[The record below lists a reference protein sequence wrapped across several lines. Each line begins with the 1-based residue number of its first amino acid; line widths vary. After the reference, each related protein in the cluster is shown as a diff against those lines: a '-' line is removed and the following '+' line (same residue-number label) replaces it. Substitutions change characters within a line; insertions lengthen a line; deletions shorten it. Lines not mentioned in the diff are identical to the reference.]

1 MSSLIYSSKILL
13 FGEYSIVINSSGFAI
28 PYTLYNGSL
37 KLNGGNKDRDSQKK
51 ILDFIEYLK
60 KKVKNLPDFDW
71 ININKDKKN
80 NLFFESNIPQGYGLG
95 SSGALV
101 AAFYNRYVKNKIPSE
116 GKLTKNNLQKLKN
129 IFSEMESYFH
139 GESSGIDPLNCYLG
153 LPILIKSQNEIQ
165 ITKMPEEKSLGYG
178 GIFILDSGNSSD
190 TSSMV
195 SLFLRKM
202 EDENFNFMMKN
213 QFTKYSK
220 ICINEFLKGNINSLI
235 KNIKILSEITLNN
248 FQPMIPKKIAK
259 LWDEGIR
266 TNNYFFK
273 LCGSGGGGFL
283 LGFTLDIENTF
294 KNLED
299 YKKEIIYKF

>member
-1 MSSLIYSSKILL
+1 MSNSLYSSKILL
-13 FGEYSIVINSSGFAI
+13 FGEYSIMLNSFGLAI
-28 PYTLYNGSL
+28 PYPLYKGSL
-37 KLNGGNKDRDSQKK
+37 KLKAGNNDKDSQKK
-51 ILDFIEYLK
+51 ILEFIENLK
-60 KKVKNLPDFDW
+60 KKVKVLPDLDW
-71 ININKDKKN
+71 LKINKDIKN
-80 NLFFESNIPQGYGLG
+80 KLFFESNIPQGYGLG

-101 AAFYNRYVKNKIPSE
+101 AAFYARYVKNKIPSQE
-116 GKLTKNNLQKLKN
+116 KLTKNKLQKLKN

-153 LPILIKSQNEIQ
+153 SPILIKSQNEIL
-165 ITKMPEEKSLGYG
+165 ITKVPEEKALGYG
-178 GIFILDSGNSSD
+178 CIFILDSGNSSD

-195 SLFLRKM
+195 SLFLKKM
-202 EDENFNFMMKN
+202 EDENFNFIMKN
-213 QFTKYSK
+213 QFIKYSK
-220 ICINEFLKGNINSLI
+220 ICINDFLKRNINSLF

-248 FQPMIPKKIAK
+248 FQPMIPKKFIK

-283 LGFTLDIENTF
+283 LCFTLDTEETF
-294 KNLED
+294 KTLKG

>member
-1 MSSLIYSSKILL
+1 MSNLKYSSKILL
-13 FGEYSIVINSSGFAI
+13 FGEYCIVINSCGFAI
-28 PYTLYNGSL
+28 PYCLYKGSL
-37 KLNGGNKDRDSQKK
+37 RLNAGNKDRDSQKK
-51 ILDFIEYLK
+51 ILGFIEYLK

-80 NLFFESNIPQGYGLG
+80 NLFFKSNIPQGYGLG

-101 AAFYNRYVKNKIPSE
+101 AAFYNRYVKNKILLDE
-116 GKLTKNNLQKLKN
+116 KLTKNKIQILRN

-165 ITKMPEEKSLGYG
+165 ITKMPEEKVLGYG

-195 SLFLRKM
+195 SVFFRKM

-213 QFTKYSK
+213 EFIKYSK
-220 ICINEFLKGNINSLI
+220 VCINEFLKGNINSLF
-235 KNIKILSEITLNN
+235 KSIKILSEITLNN
-248 FQPMIPKKIAK
+248 FQPMIPKKFIK
-259 LWDEGIR
+259 LWDEGIK
-266 TNNYFFK
+266 TNDYFFK

-294 KNLED
+294 RTLKD
-299 YKKEIIYKF
+299 YNKEIIYKF

>member
-1 MSSLIYSSKILL
+1 MGNLTYSSKILL
-13 FGEYSIVINSSGFAI
+13 FGEYSIVINSYGFAI
-28 PYTLYNGSL
+28 PYSVYKGSL
-37 KLNGGNKDRDSQKK
+37 KLKAGNKDRDSQKK
-51 ILDFIEYLK
+51 ILEFIDYLK

-80 NLFFESNIPQGYGLG
+80 KLFFESNIPQGYGLG

-101 AAFYNRYVKNKIPSE
+101 AAFYNRYVKNKIPCK
-116 GKLTKNNLQKLKN
+116 GKLTKNKLQKLKN

-165 ITKMPEEKSLGYG
+165 ITKMPEQNGLGYG
-178 GIFILDSGNSSD
+178 GIFILDSGYSSD
-190 TSSMV
+190 TSTMV

-213 QFTKYSK
+213 QFIKYSK
-220 ICINEFLKGNINSLI
+220 ICINEFLKGNINSLF
-235 KNIKILSEITLNN
+235 KSIKILSEITLNN
-248 FQPMIPKKIAK
+248 FQPMIPKNFAK
-259 LWDEGIR
+259 LWDDGIR
-266 TNNYFFK
+266 TNDYFFK

-294 KNLED
+294 KKLENH
-299 YKKEIIYKF
+299 KKEIIYKF

>member
-1 MSSLIYSSKILL
+1 MNNLTYSSKILL
-13 FGEYSIVINSSGFAI
+13 FGEYSIVINSYGFAI
-28 PYTLYNGSL
+28 PYSLYKGSL
-37 KLNGGNKDRDSQKK
+37 KLKAGSKDRNSQKK
-51 ILDFIEYLK
+51 IIEFIEYLK

-116 GKLTKNNLQKLKN
+116 GKLTKNKLQKLKN

-139 GESSGIDPLNCYLG
+139 GESSGMDPLNCYLG

-165 ITKMPEEKSLGYG
+165 ITKMPEEKVLGYG

-195 SLFLRKM
+195 SLFFRKM
-202 EDENFNFMMKN
+202 EDENFNLMMKN
-213 QFTKYSK
+213 EFIKYSK
-220 ICINEFLKGNINSLI
+220 ICINEFLKGDINSLF
-235 KNIKILSEITLNN
+235 KSIKILSEITLNN
-248 FQPMIPKKIAK
+248 FRPMIPKKFTK
-259 LWDEGIR
+259 LWHEGIR
-266 TNNYFFK
+266 TNDYFLK

-294 KNLED
+294 RTLED
-299 YKKEIIYKF
+299 YNKEIIYKF

>member
-1 MSSLIYSSKILL
+1 MSNSLYSSKILL
-13 FGEYSIVINSSGFAI
+13 FGEYSIVLNSFGLAI
-28 PYTLYNGSL
+28 PYPLYKGSL
-37 KLNGGNKDRDSQKK
+37 KLKAGNNDKDSQKT
-51 ILDFIEYLK
+51 ILEFIENLK
-60 KKVKNLPDFDW
+60 KKVKVLPDLDW
-71 ININKDKKN
+71 LKINKDLKN
-80 NLFFESNIPQGYGLG
+80 KLFFESNIPQGYGLG

-101 AAFYNRYVKNKIPSE
+101 AAFYARYVKNKIPSE
-116 GKLTKNNLQKLKN
+116 EKLTKNKLQKLKN

-153 LPILIKSQNEIQ
+153 SPILIKSQNEIL
-165 ITKMPEEKSLGYG
+165 ITKVPEEKALGYG

-195 SLFLRKM
+195 SLFSKKM
-202 EDENFNFMMKN
+202 EDENFNFIMKN
-213 QFTKYSK
+213 QFIKYSK
-220 ICINEFLKGNINSLI
+220 FCINDFLKRNINSLF

-248 FQPMIPKKIAK
+248 FQPMIPKKFIK

-283 LGFTLDIENTF
+283 LCFTLDIEETF
-294 KNLED
+294 KTLKG